1 MKVSPKNLE
10 SNVES
15 GGMGKK
21 ASNDYI
27 GLIEKELNLE
37 WYEITYAADIENMRY
52 RNESTLEFYL
62 RIGARIGHD
71 PNDSFSEI
79 LYRYYNSDVMIH
91 VRNNLDSFGFRHYIE
106 YGNAEPS
113 RIKYT
118 FREASNA
125 RLVLQSVDRG
135 FLKETYGPQSNS
147 YPDIVDFYFSKVRED
162 LLSPSRDFSEAGYF
176 YLNPDVENEVKPG
189 KLLSGF
195 EHFLLTR
202 GKELRAII
210 SHEDYISKLNKD
222 REDAADRENHLA
234 LEASLPGI
242 THLSAFDMLN
252 AMEFFDGAV
261 DVSVKPATGTKGLLV
276 MVPHFLPEILFG
288 GYMAFY
294 DFLARLKNSTG
305 IQLHLL
311 VVNMGSK
318 EVHANNLLRMR
329 LKMPSIHQ
337 LFSSFQR
344 FDSLKRKIDIPQ
356 DFQVMSYC
364 CELHPMAS
372 RISKRIG
379 KKPIFFIQEFEPDF
393 HANNDNRSFSERSFL
408 LPHHAVYNSGKL
420 VEFFQKETEVFDRA
434 GVDYRFSSI
443 ENSISCLPMNRE
455 SYLKMQR
462 TKLSRRLIMYG
473 RPEGH
478 AARNHF
484 ATLVFA
490 LRQATRSGIFGHE
503 AWEFV
508 AVGSLSFKET
518 IDLNGSSKLKMMP
531 KMPKGQYE
539 DFLLSGDIGVS
550 VITTPHPGIV
560 HFQMASYG
568 LATITNRTTLRDDVW
583 LAEQNR
589 NLVPIDMTIDSI
601 IEGFQKALIKS
612 EDFDSRYENALAAK
626 RPDAEACLHS
636 ALNMVTEIL
645 NG

>member
-202 GKELRAII
+202 G
-210 SHEDYISKLNKD
+210 
-222 REDAADRENHLA
+222 
-234 LEASLPGI
+234 
-242 THLSAFDMLN
+242 
-252 AMEFFDGAV
+252 
-261 DVSVKPATGTKGLLV
+261 
-276 MVPHFLPEILFG
+276 
-288 GYMAFY
+288 
-294 DFLARLKNSTG
+294 
-305 IQLHLL
+305 
-311 VVNMGSK
+311 
-318 EVHANNLLRMR
+318 
-329 LKMPSIHQ
+329 
-337 LFSSFQR
+337 
-344 FDSLKRKIDIPQ
+344 
-356 DFQVMSYC
+356 
-364 CELHPMAS
+364 
-372 RISKRIG
+372 
-379 KKPIFFIQEFEPDF
+379 
-393 HANNDNRSFSERSFL
+393 
-408 LPHHAVYNSGKL
+408 
-420 VEFFQKETEVFDRA
+420 
-434 GVDYRFSSI
+434 
-443 ENSISCLPMNRE
+443 
-455 SYLKMQR
+455 
-462 TKLSRRLIMYG
+462 
-473 RPEGH
+473 
-478 AARNHF
+478 
-484 ATLVFA
+484 
-490 LRQATRSGIFGHE
+490 
-503 AWEFV
+503 
-508 AVGSLSFKET
+508 
-518 IDLNGSSKLKMMP
+518 
-531 KMPKGQYE
+531 
-539 DFLLSGDIGVS
+539 
-550 VITTPHPGIV
+550 
-560 HFQMASYG
+560 
-568 LATITNRTTLRDDVW
+568 
-583 LAEQNR
+583 
-589 NLVPIDMTIDSI
+589 
-601 IEGFQKALIKS
+601 
-612 EDFDSRYENALAAK
+612 
-626 RPDAEACLHS
+626 
-636 ALNMVTEIL
+636 
-645 NG
+645 